1 MPRFSMLPD
10 WSADHGLVPALRAIE
25 VAMAPT
31 NLLVVGFLLAGVCLV
46 RGQVRAS
53 AFVAAT
59 MWLTTTATTEL
70 KSVFGRERP
79 PWQLADHLH
88 NGGSFPSGHS
98 AAAAAL
104 VGVVVTLALTGSQSD
119 RLRRRWTLLA
129 TWCGGIVLVV
139 VAADRLLLGRHYP
152 TDILAGFVLAAIVT
166 IAVAVLTGVLPARRV
181 ETESVDA
188 GQSAGAPPLRDH
200 RTSPADG
207 RRREPVH
214 V

>member
-1 MPRFSMLPD
+1 
-10 WSADHGLVPALRAIE
+10 
-25 VAMAPT
+25 MAPT
-31 NLLVVGFLLAGVCLV
+31 NLLVAGLLLAGVCLL

-53 AFVAAT
+53 LFVAAT
-59 MWLTTTATTEL
+59 MWLTTAATTEL

-104 VGVVVTLALTGSQSD
+104 VGVAVVLALTSARSE

-129 TWCGGIVLVV
+129 TWCGAIVLVV

-152 TDILAGFVLAAIVT
+152 TDILAGFALAAIVT
-166 IAVAVLTGVLPARRV
+166 IAVGVLTGMVPARRV
-181 ETESVDA
+181 ETKSPDA

-200 RTSPADG
+200 RAAPADS